1 MTKRKTDNSIEEI
14 ERQILILKTKVKHLI
29 NDLRLTREENEI
41 STKNYFEIY
50 SNLEQKVEER
60 TAELTKANRQ
70 LNVEIQER
78 KRVEKALH
86 KVNEELETR
95 VADRT
100 ADIAKANE
108 ELRAEISERKR
119 TEIELQKSKEAAEAA
134 NRAKSEFLAN
144 MGHEFRTPLNH
155 VIGFT
160 ELIVDKN
167 FGELNEVQEEYL
179 NDVLQSSRHLLSL
192 INDTLDFSKLAA
204 GESDFEPVDVNT
216 KMLFRSTLAMVKEKA
231 LNRGVQVLMD
241 TDRAPEY
248 VRADYKKLKKIL
260 YNLLSNA
267 VKFTPKGGELRL
279 TANRVTG
286 FESRVGAER
295 KSPFTG
301 VTGSEHAPEECAV
314 HSTGHATRNTQRAT
328 GDFVE
333 ISIKD
338 TGIGIKPEDQA
349 RIFDAFEQV
358 DGSASKRYQGS
369 GLGLSLTKHLVELHG
384 GKIWIESEGEGR
396 GSTFH
401 CIIPV

>member
-1 MTKRKTDNSIEEI
+1 MTKRKNNNSIEEI
-14 ERQILILKTKVKHLI
+14 ERENLILEAKVKHLT
-29 NDLRLTREENEI
+29 NDLRLTREENET

-60 TAELTKANRQ
+60 TAELTKANSQ

-86 KVNEELETR
+86 KANEELETR

-134 NRAKSEFLAN
+134 NQAKSEFLAN

-160 ELIVDKN
+160 ELVVDKN

-192 INDTLDFSKLAA
+192 ISDILEFSKLDA
-204 GESDFEPVDVNT
+204 GESDFEPVDVNI
-216 KMLFRSTLAMVKEKA
+216 KKLFRNTLAMVKDKA
-231 LNRGVQVLMD
+231 MDRGVQLLTD
-241 TDRAPEY
+241 TDCAPEY
-248 VRADYKKLKKIL
+248 VKADYKKLKKAL

-267 VKFTPKGGELRL
+267 VKFTPKGGEIRL
-279 TANRVTG
+279 TAREIKELRNLGIKELKYSVNENSQS
-286 FESRVGAER
+286 ESDN
-295 KSPFTG
+295 SSIPQF
-301 VTGSEHAPEECAV
+301 SN
-314 HSTGHATRNTQRAT
+314 SLI
-328 GDFVE
+328 E
-333 ISIKD
+333 ISVAD
-338 TGIGIKPEDQA
+338 TGIGIKSEDQT
-349 RIFDAFEQV
+349 RIFDAFEQG
-358 DGSASKRYQGS
+358 DGSASKKYQGS
-369 GLGLSLTKHLVELHG
+369 GLGLALTKQIVELHG
-384 GKIWIESEGEGR
+384 GKIWVESAGEGR

>member
-1 MTKRKTDNSIEEI
+1 MTKRKNNNSIEER
-14 ERQILILKTKVKHLI
+14 EREILILKTKVKHLT
-29 NDLRLTREENEI
+29 NDLRLTREENET

-60 TAELTKANRQ
+60 TAELMKSNRQ

-86 KVNEELETR
+86 KANEELETR

-100 ADIAKANE
+100 ADIARANE

-134 NRAKSEFLAN
+134 NQAKSEFLAN

-160 ELIVDKN
+160 ELVVDRN

-192 INDTLDFSKLAA
+192 INDILDFSKLDA
-204 GESDFEPVDVNT
+204 GESDLEPVDVNI
-216 KMLFRSTLAMVKEKA
+216 KMLFRNTLAMVKEKA
-231 LNRGVQVLMD
+231 MNRGVQVLVD

-248 VRADYKKLKKIL
+248 VRADDKKLMKIL

-267 VKFTPKGGELRL
+267 LKFTPNGGSINLAAKMYNSYSVPGCEKPVKQNNIIYPIPNPKG
-279 TANRVTG
+279 N
-286 FESRVGAER
+286 FI
-295 KSPFTG
+295 
-301 VTGSEHAPEECAV
+301 
-314 HSTGHATRNTQRAT
+314 
-328 GDFVE
+328 E
-333 ISIKD
+333 ISVAD

-358 DGSASKRYQGS
+358 DGSASKTYQGS

-384 GKIWIESEGEGR
+384 GKIWVESEGEGR

>member
-1 MTKRKTDNSIEEI
+1 MTKRKNNNSIEEI
-14 ERQILILKTKVKHLI
+14 EREVLILKTKVKHLT
-29 NDLRLTREENEI
+29 NDLRLTREENEA

-70 LNVEIQER
+70 LNVEINER

-86 KVNEELETR
+86 KANEELETR

-119 TEIELQKSKEAAEAA
+119 TEIELEKSKEIAEAA
-134 NRAKSEFLAN
+134 NQAKSEFLAN

-160 ELIVDKN
+160 ELVVDKN
-167 FGELNEVQEEYL
+167 FGELNAVQEEYL

-192 INDTLDFSKLAA
+192 ISDILEFSKLDA
-204 GESDFEPVDVNT
+204 GKSDFEPVDVNI
-216 KMLFRSTLAMVKEKA
+216 KMLFRNTLAMVKDKA
-231 LNRGVQVLMD
+231 MNRGVQVLMD

-248 VRADYKKLKKIL
+248 VRADYKKLKKVL

-267 VKFTPKGGELRL
+267 VKFTPNGGSINL
-279 TANRVTG
+279 AAKMYTG
-286 FESRVGAER
+286 YSAV
-295 KSPFTG
+295 
-301 VTGSEHAPEECAV
+301 EHGNTDEQTSTQCPAPN
-314 HSTGHATRNTQRAT
+314 TDRN
-328 GDFVE
+328 FVE
-333 ISIKD
+333 ISVKD

-349 RIFDAFEQV
+349 RIFDAFEQG
-358 DGSASKRYQGS
+358 DGSASKKYQGS

-384 GKIWIESEGEGR
+384 GKIWVESEGEGR
-396 GSTFH
+396 GSRFR
-401 CIIPV
+401 IVLPL

>member
-1 MTKRKTDNSIEEI
+1 MTKRKNNNSIEEI
-14 ERQILILKTKVKHLI
+14 ERENLILETKVKHLV
-29 NDLRLTREENEI
+29 NDLRLTREENET

-134 NRAKSEFLAN
+134 NQAKSEFLAN

-160 ELIVDKN
+160 ELVVDKN

-179 NDVLQSSRHLLSL
+179 NDVLQSSSHLLSL
-192 INDTLDFSKLAA
+192 INDTLGFSKLDA
-204 GESDFEPVDVNT
+204 GESDFEPVDVNI

-231 LNRGVQVLMD
+231 LNRGVQVLID

-248 VRADYKKLKKIL
+248 VRADYKKLKKAL

-267 VKFTPKGGELRL
+267 VKFTPNGGSINLAAKMYTNYSVPGCEKPDKQNNIQYPIPNPKG
-279 TANRVTG
+279 N
-286 FESRVGAER
+286 FI
-295 KSPFTG
+295 
-301 VTGSEHAPEECAV
+301 
-314 HSTGHATRNTQRAT
+314 
-328 GDFVE
+328 E
-333 ISIKD
+333 ISVAD

-349 RIFDAFEQV
+349 RIFDAFEQG
-358 DGSASKRYQGS
+358 DGSASKKYQGS
-369 GLGLSLTKHLVELHG
+369 GLGLSLTKQLVELHG
-384 GKIWIESEGEGR
+384 GKIWVESEGEGS

>member
-1 MTKRKTDNSIEEI
+1 MTKRKNNNSIDKI
-14 ERQILILKTKVKHLI
+14 ERENLILETKVKHLT
-29 NDLRLTREENEI
+29 NDLRLTREENET

-86 KVNEELETR
+86 KANEELETR
-95 VADRT
+95 VAHRT

-108 ELRAEISERKR
+108 ELRAEIIERKR

-134 NRAKSEFLAN
+134 NQAKSEFLAN

-160 ELIVDKN
+160 ELVVDKN

-192 INDTLDFSKLAA
+192 ISDILDFSKLDA
-204 GESDFEPVDVNT
+204 GESDFEPVDVNI
-216 KMLFRSTLAMVKEKA
+216 KILFRNTLAMVKEKA
-231 LNRGVQVLMD
+231 MNRGVQLLTD
-241 TDRAPEY
+241 TDCAPEY
-248 VRADYKKLKKIL
+248 VKADDKKLKKIL

-267 VKFTPKGGELRL
+267 VKFTPNGGSITLAAKL
-279 TANRVTG
+279 GTG
-286 FESRVGAER
+286 CSAV
-295 KSPFTG
+295 
-301 VTGSEHAPEECAV
+301 EHGNDDEQT
-314 HSTGHATRNTQRAT
+314 STQYPVPNTDRNL
-328 GDFVE
+328 VE
-333 ISIKD
+333 ISIED

-349 RIFDAFEQV
+349 RIFDTFEQG
-358 DGSASKRYQGS
+358 DGSASKKYQGS
-369 GLGLSLTKHLVELHG
+369 GLGLSLTKQLVELHG
-384 GKIWIESEGEGR
+384 GKIWVESEGEGR
-396 GSTFH
+396 GSRFKFVL
-401 CIIPV
+401 PL

>member
-1 MTKRKTDNSIEEI
+1 MKLEE
-14 ERQILILKTKVKHLI
+14 EREILILKTKVKHLI
-29 NDLRLTREENEI
+29 NDLRLTREENET
-41 STKNYFEIY
+41 SMKNYFEIY

-60 TAELTKANRQ
+60 TAELMKANRQ

-86 KVNEELETR
+86 KANEELETR

-134 NRAKSEFLAN
+134 NQAKSEFLAN

-160 ELIVDKN
+160 ELVVDKN

-192 INDTLDFSKLAA
+192 INDILDFSKLDA
-204 GESDFEPVDVNT
+204 GESDFEPVDVNI
-216 KMLFRSTLAMVKEKA
+216 KMLFRNTLAMVKEKA
-231 LNRGVQVLMD
+231 MNRGVQVLTD

-248 VRADYKKLKKIL
+248 VKADDKKLKKIL

-267 VKFTPKGGELRL
+267 VKFTPASGSIAL
-279 TANRVTG
+279 TAKLGTG
-286 FESRVGAER
+286 YSV
-295 KSPFTG
+295 
-301 VTGSEHAPEECAV
+301 VEHGNADEQT
-314 HSTGHATRNTQRAT
+314 STQYPIPNTDRN
-328 GDFVE
+328 FVE
-333 ISIKD
+333 ISVKD

-358 DGSASKRYQGS
+358 DGSASKKYQGS

-384 GKIWIESEGEGR
+384 GKIWVESEGEGR
-396 GSTFH
+396 GSRFNFVL
-401 CIIPV
+401 PL

>member
-1 MTKRKTDNSIEEI
+1 MTKRKNNNSIEEI
-14 ERQILILKTKVKHLI
+14 KRENLVLETKVKHLT
-29 NDLRLTREENEI
+29 NDLRLTREENET

-50 SNLEQKVEER
+50 SNLEQKIEER

-78 KRVEKALH
+78 KRIEKALH
-86 KVNEELETR
+86 KANEELETR

-100 ADIAKANE
+100 TDIANANE

-119 TEIELQKSKEAAEAA
+119 TEIALQKSKEAAEAA
-134 NRAKSEFLAN
+134 NHAKSEFLAN

-160 ELIVDKN
+160 ELVVDKN

-192 INDTLDFSKLAA
+192 ISDILDFSKLDS
-204 GESDFEPVDVNT
+204 GESDFEPVDVNI
-216 KMLFRSTLAMVKEKA
+216 KKLFRNTLAMVKEKA
-231 LNRGVQVLMD
+231 MNRGVQVLTD

-248 VRADYKKLKKIL
+248 IRADYKKLKKAL

-267 VKFTPKGGELRL
+267 VKFTPKGGKIRL

-286 FESRVGAER
+286 YELRGI
-295 KSPFTG
+295 
-301 VTGSEHAPEECAV
+301 GSEHAPEGCAR
-314 HSTGHATRNTQRAT
+314 HSTGHAMRNTQRAT
-328 GDFVE
+328 GDFIE

-349 RIFDAFEQV
+349 RIFDAFEQG
-358 DGSASKRYQGS
+358 DGSASKKYQGS

-384 GKIWIESEGEGR
+384 GKIWVESEGEGR
-396 GSTFH
+396 GSRFR
-401 CIIPV
+401 IVLPL

>member
-1 MTKRKTDNSIEEI
+1 MTKLKNNNSIDKI
-14 ERQILILKTKVKHLI
+14 EKENLILETKVKHLT
-29 NDLRLTREENEI
+29 NDLRLTREENEA

-86 KVNEELETR
+86 KANEELETR

-134 NRAKSEFLAN
+134 NQAKSEFLAN

-160 ELIVDKN
+160 ELVVDKN

-192 INDTLDFSKLAA
+192 ISDILEFSKLDA
-204 GESDFEPVDVNT
+204 GESDFEPVDVNI
-216 KMLFRSTLAMVKEKA
+216 KMLFRNTLAMVKEKA
-231 LNRGVQVLMD
+231 MNRGVQLLTD
-241 TDRAPEY
+241 TDCAPEY
-248 VRADYKKLKKIL
+248 VKADYKKLKKAL

-267 VKFTPKGGELRL
+267 VKFTPNGGSITLAAKL
-279 TANRVTG
+279 GTG
-286 FESRVGAER
+286 YSV
-295 KSPFTG
+295 
-301 VTGSEHAPEECAV
+301 VEHGNADEQTSIQYPIPN
-314 HSTGHATRNTQRAT
+314 TDRN
-328 GDFVE
+328 FVE

-349 RIFDAFEQV
+349 RIFDTFEQG
-358 DGSASKRYQGS
+358 DGSASKKYQGS

-384 GKIWIESEGEGR
+384 GKIWVESEGEGR
-396 GSTFH
+396 GSRFRFVL
-401 CIIPV
+401 PL

>member
-1 MTKRKTDNSIEEI
+1 MKLEE
-14 ERQILILKTKVKHLI
+14 EREILILETKVKHLT
-29 NDLRLTREENEI
+29 NDLHLTRQENET
-41 STKNYFEIY
+41 SMKNYFDIY
-50 SNLEQKVEER
+50 SNLEQKIEER
-60 TAELTKANRQ
+60 TAELMKANRQ

-78 KRVEKALH
+78 KRVGKALH
-86 KVNEELETR
+86 KANEELETR

-134 NRAKSEFLAN
+134 NQAKSEFLAN

-160 ELIVDKN
+160 ELVVDKN

-192 INDTLDFSKLAA
+192 INDILDFSKLDA
-204 GESDFEPVDVNT
+204 GESDFEPVDVNI
-216 KMLFRSTLAMVKEKA
+216 KMLFRNTLAIVKEKA
-231 LNRGVQVLMD
+231 MNRSVQVIVD

-248 VRADYKKLKKIL
+248 VKADDKKLKKIL

-267 VKFTPKGGELRL
+267 VKFTPNGGSITL
-279 TANRVTG
+279 TAKLGTG
-286 FESRVGAER
+286 YSV
-295 KSPFTG
+295 
-301 VTGSEHAPEECAV
+301 VEHGNADEQT
-314 HSTGHATRNTQRAT
+314 STQYPIPNTDRN
-328 GDFVE
+328 FVE
-333 ISIKD
+333 ISVKD

-349 RIFDAFEQV
+349 RIFDAFEQI
-358 DGSASKRYQGS
+358 DGSASKKYQGS

-384 GKIWIESEGEGR
+384 GKIWVESEGEGR
-396 GSTFH
+396 GSRFSFVL
-401 CIIPV
+401 PL

>member
-1 MTKRKTDNSIEEI
+1 MKLEE
-14 ERQILILKTKVKHLI
+14 EREILILKTKVKHLI
-29 NDLRLTREENEI
+29 NDLRLTREENET

-86 KVNEELETR
+86 KANEELETR

-134 NRAKSEFLAN
+134 NQAKSEFLAN

-160 ELIVDKN
+160 ELVVDKN

-192 INDTLDFSKLAA
+192 INDILDFSKLDA
-204 GESDFEPVDVNT
+204 GESDFEPVDVNI
-216 KMLFRSTLAMVKEKA
+216 KMLFRNTLAIVKEKA
-231 LNRGVQVLMD
+231 MNRSVQVIVD

-248 VRADYKKLKKIL
+248 VKADDKKLKKIL

-267 VKFTPKGGELRL
+267 VKFTPNGGSINL
-279 TANRVTG
+279 A
-286 FESRVGAER
+286 A
-295 KSPFTG
+295 KMY
-301 VTGSEHAPEECAV
+301 
-314 HSTGHATRNTQRAT
+314 TGHSAVEHGNADEQTSTQYPIPNTDRN
-328 GDFVE
+328 FVE
-333 ISIKD
+333 ISVKD

-358 DGSASKRYQGS
+358 DGSASKKYQGS

-384 GKIWIESEGEGR
+384 GKIWVESEGEGR
-396 GSTFH
+396 GSRFRFVL
-401 CIIPV
+401 PL

>member
-1 MTKRKTDNSIEEI
+1 MTKRKNNNSIEER
-14 ERQILILKTKVKHLI
+14 EREILILKTNVKHLI
-29 NDLRLTREENEI
+29 NDLRLTREENET

-60 TAELTKANRQ
+60 TAELMKANRQ

-86 KVNEELETR
+86 KANEELETR

-134 NRAKSEFLAN
+134 NQAKSEFLAN

-160 ELIVDKN
+160 ELVVDRN

-192 INDTLDFSKLAA
+192 INDILDFSKLDA
-204 GESDFEPVDVNT
+204 GESDLEPVDVNI
-216 KMLFRSTLAMVKEKA
+216 KMLFRNTLAMVKEKA
-231 LNRGVQVLMD
+231 MNRGVQVLVD

-248 VRADYKKLKKIL
+248 VRADDKKLMKIL

-267 VKFTPKGGELRL
+267 LKFTPNGGSINLAAKMYNSYSVPGCEKPDKQNNIQYPIPNPKG
-279 TANRVTG
+279 N
-286 FESRVGAER
+286 FI
-295 KSPFTG
+295 
-301 VTGSEHAPEECAV
+301 
-314 HSTGHATRNTQRAT
+314 
-328 GDFVE
+328 E
-333 ISIKD
+333 ISVAD

-358 DGSASKRYQGS
+358 DGSASKTYQGS

-384 GKIWIESEGEGR
+384 GKIWVESEGEGR

>member
-1 MTKRKTDNSIEEI
+1 MTKRKNNNSIEER
-14 ERQILILKTKVKHLI
+14 ERENLILETKVKHLT
-29 NDLRLTREENEI
+29 NDLRLTREENET

-60 TAELTKANRQ
+60 TAELTKANSQ

-86 KVNEELETR
+86 KANEELETR

-134 NRAKSEFLAN
+134 NQAKSEFLAN

-160 ELIVDKN
+160 ELVVDKN

-192 INDTLDFSKLAA
+192 ISDILDFSKLDA
-204 GESDFEPVDVNT
+204 GESDFEPVDVNI
-216 KMLFRSTLAMVKEKA
+216 KKLFRNTLAMVKEKA
-231 LNRGVQVLMD
+231 MDRGVQLITD
-241 TDRAPEY
+241 TDCAPEY
-248 VRADYKKLKKIL
+248 VKADYKKLKKAL

-267 VKFTPKGGELRL
+267 VKFTSEGGEIRL
-279 TANRVTG
+279 TANRVPG

-295 KSPFTG
+295 KSRFTG

-314 HSTGHATRNTQRAT
+314 HSTWHATRNTQRAT

-333 ISIKD
+333 ISVAD

-349 RIFDAFEQV
+349 RIFDAFEQG
-358 DGSASKRYQGS
+358 DGSASKKYQGS
-369 GLGLSLTKHLVELHG
+369 GLGLALTKQIVELHG
-384 GKIWIESEGEGR
+384 GKIWVESEGEGR
-396 GSTFH
+396 GSRFRFVL
-401 CIIPV
+401 PL

>member
-1 MTKRKTDNSIEEI
+1 MTKRKNNNMIEEI
-14 ERQILILKTKVKHLI
+14 EKENLVLKTKVKHLT
-29 NDLRLTREENEI
+29 NDLRLTREENET

-60 TAELTKANRQ
+60 TAELTKANSQ

-86 KVNEELETR
+86 KANEELETR

-134 NRAKSEFLAN
+134 NQAKGEFLAN

-160 ELIVDKN
+160 ELVVDKS

-192 INDTLDFSKLAA
+192 ISDILDFSKLDA
-204 GESDFEPVDVNT
+204 GESDFEPVDVNI
-216 KMLFRSTLAMVKEKA
+216 KKLFRNTLAMVKEKA
-231 LNRGVQVLMD
+231 MKRGVQVLMD

-248 VRADYKKLKKIL
+248 VKADYKKLKKAL

-267 VKFTPKGGELRL
+267 VKFTSEGGEIRL
-279 TANRVTG
+279 TANRGTG

-295 KSPFTG
+295 KSRFTG
-301 VTGSEHAPEECAV
+301 VTGSEHAPKENAV
-314 HSTGHATRNTQRAT
+314 HSTDHATRNTQRAT
-328 GDFVE
+328 GDFIE
-333 ISIKD
+333 ISVAD

-349 RIFDAFEQV
+349 RIFDTFEQG
-358 DGSASKRYQGS
+358 DGSASKKYQGS

-384 GKIWIESEGEGR
+384 GKIWVESEGEGR
-396 GSTFH
+396 GSRFRFVL
-401 CIIPV
+401 PL

>member
-1 MTKRKTDNSIEEI
+1 MTKRKNNNSIEEI
-14 ERQILILKTKVKHLI
+14 EREVLILKTKVKHLT
-29 NDLRLTREENEI
+29 NDLRLTREENEA

-70 LNVEIQER
+70 LNVEINER

-86 KVNEELETR
+86 KANEELETR

-119 TEIELQKSKEAAEAA
+119 TEIELELRAEISERKRTEIELQKSKETAEAA
-134 NRAKSEFLAN
+134 NQAKSEFLAN

-160 ELIVDKN
+160 ELVVDKN
-167 FGELNEVQEEYL
+167 FGELNAVQEEYL

-192 INDTLDFSKLAA
+192 ISDILEFSKLDA
-204 GESDFEPVDVNT
+204 GKSDFEPVDVNI
-216 KMLFRSTLAMVKEKA
+216 KMLFRNTLAMVKDKA
-231 LNRGVQVLMD
+231 MNRGVQVLMD

-248 VRADYKKLKKIL
+248 VRADYKKLKKVL

-267 VKFTPKGGELRL
+267 VKFTPNGGSINL
-279 TANRVTG
+279 AAKMYTG
-286 FESRVGAER
+286 YSAV
-295 KSPFTG
+295 
-301 VTGSEHAPEECAV
+301 EHGNTDEQTSTQCPAPN
-314 HSTGHATRNTQRAT
+314 TDRN
-328 GDFVE
+328 FVE
-333 ISIKD
+333 ISVKD

-349 RIFDAFEQV
+349 RIFDAFEQG
-358 DGSASKRYQGS
+358 DGSASKKYQGS

-384 GKIWIESEGEGR
+384 GKIWVESEGEGR
-396 GSTFH
+396 GSRFR
-401 CIIPV
+401 IVLPL

>member
-1 MTKRKTDNSIEEI
+1 MTKRKNNNSIEEI
-14 ERQILILKTKVKHLI
+14 ERENLILETKVKHLV
-29 NDLRLTREENEI
+29 NDLRLTREENET

-134 NRAKSEFLAN
+134 NQAKSEFLAN

-160 ELIVDKN
+160 ELVVDKN

-192 INDTLDFSKLAA
+192 ISDILDFSKLDA
-204 GESDFEPVDVNT
+204 GESDFEPVDVNI
-216 KMLFRSTLAMVKEKA
+216 KILFKNTLAMVKEKA
-231 LNRGVQVLMD
+231 MNRGVQLLTD
-241 TDRAPEY
+241 TDCAPEY
-248 VRADYKKLKKIL
+248 VKADDKKLKKIL

-267 VKFTPKGGELRL
+267 VKFTPNGGSINL
-279 TANRVTG
+279 AAKMYTG
-286 FESRVGAER
+286 YSAV
-295 KSPFTG
+295 
-301 VTGSEHAPEECAV
+301 EHGNTDEQT
-314 HSTGHATRNTQRAT
+314 STQHPIPNTDRN
-328 GDFVE
+328 FVE
-333 ISIKD
+333 ISVKD

-349 RIFDAFEQV
+349 RIFDAFEQG
-358 DGSASKRYQGS
+358 DGSASKKYQGS

-384 GKIWIESEGEGR
+384 GKIWVESEGEGR
-396 GSTFH
+396 GSRFR
-401 CIIPV
+401 IVLPL